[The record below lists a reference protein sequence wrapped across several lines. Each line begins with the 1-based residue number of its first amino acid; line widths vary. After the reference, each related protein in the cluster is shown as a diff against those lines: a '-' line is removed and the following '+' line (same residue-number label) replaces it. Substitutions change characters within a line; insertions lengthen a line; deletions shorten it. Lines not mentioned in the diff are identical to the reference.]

1 MSTNKQRQLTDT
13 LLAFYNQPVARASLE
28 LFLTIGTVAFFALF
42 AIRPTLLTM
51 SNLIKELDDKK
62 VLDTQLSEKIASL
75 QSSQIQYAQLEQRL
89 PLLDEAIP
97 LQPQFYDAIVLV
109 EKVASDN
116 NLVIQNLSL
125 QTIPADKELD
135 QPLTSQTRQ
144 FLPFRVTL
152 SGDYESIKNFVSQV
166 QSLRRLFTVESI
178 VFNAKEEKQQRR
190 LEATLNIYAYYYGV
204 DPK

>member
-97 LQPQFYDAIVLV
+97 LRPQFYEAIVLV

-135 QPLTSQTRQ
+135 QPLTSQARQ

>member
-28 LFLTIGTVAFFALF
+28 LLLTIGTVAFFALF

-97 LQPQFYDAIVLV
+97 LRPQFYEAIVLV

>member
-97 LQPQFYDAIVLV
+97 LRPQFYEAIVLV